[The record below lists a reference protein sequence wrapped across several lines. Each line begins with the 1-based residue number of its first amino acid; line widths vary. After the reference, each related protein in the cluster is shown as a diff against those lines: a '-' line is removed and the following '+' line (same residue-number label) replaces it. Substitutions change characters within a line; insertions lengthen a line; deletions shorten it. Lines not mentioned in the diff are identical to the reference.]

1 MTKPMLKI
9 KMMFGQVLVPLTLL
23 AMVVLLV
30 PGGLFAQSQ
39 TTIAV
44 NDFAITPPNTPV
56 DINVIANDTAGNG
69 TFDLSKITIVN
80 GTDPKNGTV
89 EYNDDGTFTYTPDQ
103 GFSSATPDTFDYEVC
118 DTATSTP
125 SCAQATVSVIVAIE
139 VPLNIITRKLNV
151 KKMGVIPVEIRTG
164 DGFDLTK
171 IDPESLMLQGARL
184 VRWNITGKKLILK
197 FHARDIVSTLGPV
210 NDRDVVV
217 LQLTGQDLDGFA
229 IVGEDPVII
238 INKGNMGKPKK

>member
-9 KMMFGQVLVPLTLL
+9 KMMFGQGLARLTIL

-30 PGGLFAQSQ
+30 PVGLFAQSQ

-69 TFDLSKITIVN
+69 TFDLPKITIVN

-89 EYNDDGTFTYTPDQ
+89 EYNDDGTFTYTPDS
-103 GFSSATPDTFDYEVC
+103 GFSSAIPDTFDYEVC
-118 DTATSTP
+118 DTASSP
-125 SCAQATVSVIVAIE
+125 LCATATVSVIVAIE

-151 KKMGVIPVEIRTG
+151 KKMGVLPVEIHSG
-164 DGFDLTK
+164 QGFDFTT
-171 IDPESLMLQGARL
+171 INPESLMLQGAPVL
-184 VRWNITGKKLILK
+184 RWNMVGKKVILK
-197 FHARDIVSTLGPV
+197 FHAQDIVSSLGPV

-217 LQLTGQDLDGFA
+217 LQLTGLDLNGVA

-238 INKGNMGKPKK
+238 INNGNNGKPKK